1 MLQISECATQYIDL
15 SGKVHTIREG
25 VTVNLPKLQPNFRRI
40 GKPEGDEVDFAIA
53 GEEELLEAN
62 YDLKDLVEFADKHY
76 KKKIRTK
83 DRDTAI
89 AKFLDARFRFTEEPK

>member
-15 SGKVHTIREG
+15 SGKVHTVREG
-25 VTVNLPKLQPNFRRI
+25 KTINMPNLQPNFRRI
-40 GKPEGDEVDFAIA
+40 GKKSGDDVDFATA

-62 YDLKDLVEFADKHY
+62 YDLKDLVAFADEHY

-83 DRDTAI
+83 DRDTAV